1 MLSFVLIACGATGS
15 RYFGPLNDWDIS
27 CGADQGS
34 ITKSA
39 DTWIFKTSDNYC
51 SGGTFNQRAEINTEN
66 YSTRREGDFLFSSNV
81 AMTAPRNNEYSIFSI
96 HDGRNGCAP
105 PLQLFV
111 RPDGRMYISS
121 DVKTGP
127 GESCVRGSIGG
138 TSPDQVL
145 RDGTEQLLQVL
156 EQMDEKLQSNVVLC
170 HNDLLCGDSL
180 MARAASTSLSGSTT
194 NRRFRVH
201 TAHPRT
207 QQQSCQSDST
217 LSMASIRRMF
227 SNTNYVQE
235 VCK

>member
-1 MLSFVLIACGATGS
+1 MTRKSAAFLMLSFVLIACGATGS

-127 GESCVRGSIGG
+127 GESCVRGFIGG
-138 TSPDQVL
+138 TSPDRVL

-156 EQMDEKLQSNVVLC
+156 VQFDGAGSFDVTVWLDNEPQIQGTYSPSANPAAILSERFYFKHGVYSKNVFEYELRSRNMQVSQWAEGL
-170 HNDLLCGDSL
+170 
-180 MARAASTSLSGSTT
+180 
-194 NRRFRVH
+194 
-201 TAHPRT
+201 
-207 QQQSCQSDST
+207 
-217 LSMASIRRMF
+217 
-227 SNTNYVQE
+227 
-235 VCK
+235 